1 MRRQRDLK
9 RPEAADAAGE
19 PLVALAAAK
28 LGATRLIDNR
38 NWPTGCSRRGG
49 RGPPLSEL
57 PAYTAN
63 AAADCGYSQECQPS
77 LPMQLRSDLDSLLAS
92 LTPREREIVLYVATG
107 RANKV
112 IAIDLG
118 ISLRTAEAHRAHI
131 FEKLGVRNAMQ
142 LACRLCEHW
151 RAGAS
156 PLLRHPDAAAVCAGA
171 SGSSASAAASDSS
184 GSCSRP
190 VRPAAPRGLARVA
203 RSGNAQARQKAGLSS
218 AGQPG

>member
-1 MRRQRDLK
+1 M
-9 RPEAADAAGE
+9 PAVFAHAAT
-19 PLVALAAAK
+19 P
-28 LGATRLIDNR
+28 
-38 NWPTGCSRRGG
+38 
-49 RGPPLSEL
+49 
-57 PAYTAN
+57 
-63 AAADCGYSQECQPS
+63 
-77 LPMQLRSDLDSLLAS
+77 DLDSLLAS

-190 VRPAAPRGLARVA
+190 VRPAAPRGRG
-203 RSGNAQARQKAGLSS
+203 RS
-218 AGQPG
+218 

>member
-1 MRRQRDLK
+1 
-9 RPEAADAAGE
+9 
-19 PLVALAAAK
+19 
-28 LGATRLIDNR
+28 
-38 NWPTGCSRRGG
+38 
-49 RGPPLSEL
+49 
-57 PAYTAN
+57 
-63 AAADCGYSQECQPS
+63 
-77 LPMQLRSDLDSLLAS
+77 MQLRSDLDSLLAS

-156 PLLRHPDAAAVCAGA
+156 PLLRYPDAAAVCAGA
-171 SGSSASAAASDSS
+171 SDSSAATAVSDSS
-184 GSCSRP
+184 SPCSHP
-190 VRPAAPRGLARVA
+190 ISPAVPRGRG
-203 RSGNAQARQKAGLSS
+203 RS
-218 AGQPG
+218 

>member
-1 MRRQRDLK
+1 
-9 RPEAADAAGE
+9 
-19 PLVALAAAK
+19 
-28 LGATRLIDNR
+28 
-38 NWPTGCSRRGG
+38 
-49 RGPPLSEL
+49 
-57 PAYTAN
+57 
-63 AAADCGYSQECQPS
+63 
-77 LPMQLRSDLDSLLAS
+77 MQLRSDLDSLLAS

-156 PLLRHPDAAAVCAGA
+156 PLLRHPDAPRFALAL
-171 SGSSASAAASDSS
+171 
-184 GSCSRP
+184 P
-190 VRPAAPRGLARVA
+190 VRPPPPLRPIPPVLVRALSVRPPRRPGTVA

-218 AGQPG
+218 QPGSRDSCPSRSAVAGGAQGHCGAAALASSSIGSRSGWRVRL